1 MPCGAQGR
9 KLAKPT
15 HRAVLCR
22 RGRSVPARGAGAVRG
37 AHTAAPAAGVRRRAQ
52 RRHERGHAGG
62 ALLVARARPPR
73 PARAMGAASRALSP
87 PPSVRRSAPLLPH
100 IRSQVEGRVVLR
112 FAAAYG
118 FRNIQSIVRKL
129 KRGKLQYDYIEVM
142 ACPSGAAHGLGRPL
156 VPAPA
161 LPLRLPPSH
170 ALEHDVQSTHARC
183 AALPQLATTAA
194 GSCAPPTPRGRP
206 RRPTWSG
213 STPGPEPRGTD
224 GGNKDAAAHH

>member
-1 MPCGAQGR
+1 
-9 KLAKPT
+9 
-15 HRAVLCR
+15 
-22 RGRSVPARGAGAVRG
+22 
-37 AHTAAPAAGVRRRAQ
+37 
-52 RRHERGHAGG
+52 
-62 ALLVARARPPR
+62 
-73 PARAMGAASRALSP
+73 MGAASRALSP

-170 ALEHDVQSTHARC
+170 ALEHDTRSVC
-183 AALPQLATTAA
+183 
-194 GSCAPPTPRGRP
+194 RP
-206 RRPTWSG
+206 
-213 STPGPEPRGTD
+213 
-224 GGNKDAAAHH
+224 AAACNNGGGQLRPPDTKREAATAHLERVHAWA